1 MLETISAAL
10 ATFFATI
17 GPIDVAIAF
26 AALTAN
32 CTSRQRLSMAVR
44 GILIAWSVLTVFFF
58 SGEMLLRS
66 FGITLAAFRTA
77 GGILLLLIAIDMVFV
92 RSSGA
97 TSATAKETAEAAT
110 RQDISVVPL
119 ATPLIAGPGAI
130 GSVILLTT
138 NTKGDLYQ
146 QVFVYGALMAILVFT
161 FCCLLTASQIQKWFG
176 YTGMFVVSRLFGVV
190 LSGLAVQFIFDG
202 ILESGLITPL
212 KNLAGQ

>member
-1 MLETISAAL
+1 MLETLSAAL
-10 ATFFATI
+10 AAFFATI

-26 AALTAN
+26 AALTTH
-32 CTSRQRLSMAVR
+32 CTSRQRLTMAVR
-44 GILIAWSVLTVFFF
+44 GTLIAWAILTVFFF
-58 SGEMLLRS
+58 SGELLLRS

-97 TSATAKETAEAAT
+97 TSATAQETEEAAT

-138 NTKGDLYQ
+138 DAEGDLYR
-146 QVFVYGALMAILVFT
+146 QVFVYGALMAVLMFSF
-161 FCCLLTASQIQKWFG
+161 FCLMTASQIHKWFG
-176 YTGMFVVSRLFGVV
+176 NTGMFVISRLFGVL

-202 ILESGLITPL
+202 IQQSGLIMPL
-212 KNLAGQ
+212 NNLAGP